1 MLTSIVLGVNSKK
14 GARDPFFETTPP
26 LCFCFFLWYAFD
38 ATGQKKKIRTGLV
51 HLVKP
56 LVKGF
61 IGVGPALIG
70 ALIPMKPMAKG
81 FTLHLHLLSE
91 ASQGY
96 IEPLVKA

>member
-1 MLTSIVLGVNSKK
+1 
-14 GARDPFFETTPP
+14 
-26 LCFCFFLWYAFD
+26 
-38 ATGQKKKIRTGLV
+38 V